1 MAGIFAFKFLSD
13 GQLADVETDIYLVPA
28 ATTAILKK
36 LIVVNSTAGAVT
48 LSIFIKNGA
57 GASRLVSDKD
67 YSLPANES
75 RVIDVNNIILETGDS
90 IRGIAGA
97 AASIDYSLSGVLE
110 T

>member
-1 MAGIFAFKFLSD
+1 MAGTFTLKLLAD
-13 GQLADVETDIYLVPA
+13 GQLAAVETDIYVVPA
-28 ATTAILKK
+28 ATTALLKK
-36 LIVVNSTAGAVT
+36 LIVANSTGGAVT

-75 RVIDVNNIILETGDS
+75 RVIDVNNVVLETADS

-97 AASIDYSLSGVLE
+97 GASIDYTLSGVLE